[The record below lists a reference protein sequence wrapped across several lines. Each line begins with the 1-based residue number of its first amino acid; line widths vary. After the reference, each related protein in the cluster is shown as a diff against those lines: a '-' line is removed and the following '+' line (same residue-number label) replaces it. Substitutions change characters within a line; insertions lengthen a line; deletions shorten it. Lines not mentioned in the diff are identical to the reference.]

1 LIKRA
6 KFINRNN
13 TLRQEFYFAD
23 PETLIHLNQVYNSDF
38 SGSPVWDLL
47 CREQEMLE
55 NSFSVALRLMLGVPR
70 EIHRYLL
77 EPLSGRSH
85 IKTELIKRF
94 LNFLRKIRK
103 SEKKTLN
110 YVLEQVSNDVRSIT
124 GKNLYHIKS
133 RCGIEAWQNLSPRDS
148 IVPFRRIP
156 ESQNWRIN
164 LANELID
171 FRNKKIDI
179 DGFILDETNELL
191 TWTCTTGPS

>member
-1 LIKRA
+1 M
-6 KFINRNN
+6 
-13 TLRQEFYFAD
+13 RQEFYFAD
-23 PETLIHLNQVYNSDF
+23 PETLIYLNQVYNSDF
-38 SGSPVWDLL
+38 SGSPVWDLF

-77 EPLSGRSH
+77 EPLSKRSH

-124 GKNLYHIKS
+124 GKNLHHIKS

-164 LANELID
+164 LAKELID